1 MFLEQLAGLIWP
13 PGVEGFKGRAGAPA
27 VGQDRLWGAGAAT
40 GGGRPESREKAELT
54 VLGSRRT
61 I

>member
-1 MFLEQLAGLIWP
+1 MWSVSKAGPGFQLWGWTDSGEQELP
-13 PGVEGFKGRAGAPA
+13 PGPGAQRA
-27 VGQDRLWGAGAAT
+27 Q
-40 GGGRPESREKAELT
+40 EKAELT